1 MRIFS
6 GFFKATI
13 VGGLLFMVPLILM
26 VVVLQKGLGLVRK
39 IVVPLAKYFPERTFL
54 GVGMTTI
61 LSIAVIVLLCF
72 LFGLVARTAAGRKVR
87 DWLEFTIMGKLP
99 GYALVKGV
107 IQGATGLE
115 NEEDVTIALVRIE
128 DAWQIGFVVEV
139 HSDGHRTVYMP
150 GVPNPAS
157 GSIFYMTEDRI
168 RPIDAKMGQLLTV
181 IRHLGIGSKDLLAG
195 KLTPPAA
202 PNP

>member
-39 IVVPLAKYFPERTFL
+39 IVVPLAKHFPERTFL

-139 HSDGHRTVYMP
+139 HSDGHRTVYLP

-157 GSIFYMTEDRI
+157 GSIFYITEDRI
-168 RPIDAKMGQLLTV
+168 RPIDAKMGQMLTV
-181 IRHLGIGSKDLLAG
+181 IRHLGIGSKDLLKG

>member
-1 MRIFS
+1 VRIFS

-72 LFGLVARTAAGRKVR
+72 LFGLVARTAAGKKVR

-139 HSDGHRTVYMP
+139 HSDGHRTVYLP

-157 GSIFYMTEDRI
+157 GSIFYITEDRI
-168 RPIDAKMGQLLTV
+168 RPIDAKMGQMLTV
-181 IRHLGIGSKDLLAG
+181 IRHLGIGSKDLLKG

>member
-1 MRIFS
+1 VRIFS
-6 GFFKATI
+6 RFFKATI

-72 LFGLVARTAAGRKVR
+72 LFGLVARTAAGKKVR

-139 HSDGHRTVYMP
+139 HSDGHRTVYLP

-157 GSIFYMTEDRI
+157 GSIFYITEDRI
-168 RPIDAKMGQLLTV
+168 RPIDAKMGQMLTV
-181 IRHLGIGSKDLLAG
+181 IRHLGIGSKDLLKG

>member
-72 LFGLVARTAAGRKVR
+72 LFGLVARTAAGKKVR

>member
-1 MRIFS
+1 VRIFS

-72 LFGLVARTAAGRKVR
+72 LFGLVARTAAGKKVR

-128 DAWQIGFVVEV
+128 DAWQIGLVVEV
-139 HSDGHRTVYMP
+139 HSDGHRTVYLP

-168 RPIDAKMGQLLTV
+168 RPIDAKMGQMLTV
-181 IRHLGIGSKDLLAG
+181 IRHLGIGSKDLLKG

>member
-6 GFFKATI
+6 RFFKATI

-107 IQGATGLE
+107 IQ
-115 NEEDVTIALVRIE
+115 
-128 DAWQIGFVVEV
+128 
-139 HSDGHRTVYMP
+139 
-150 GVPNPAS
+150 
-157 GSIFYMTEDRI
+157 
-168 RPIDAKMGQLLTV
+168 
-181 IRHLGIGSKDLLAG
+181 
-195 KLTPPAA
+195 
-202 PNP
+202 

>member
-1 MRIFS
+1 VRIFS
-6 GFFKATI
+6 RFFKATI

-72 LFGLVARTAAGRKVR
+72 LFGLVARTAAGKKVR

-139 HSDGHRTVYMP
+139 HSDGHRTVYLP

-157 GSIFYMTEDRI
+157 GSIFYITEDRI
-168 RPIDAKMGQLLTV
+168 RPIDAKMGQMLTV

-195 KLTPPAA
+195 KLTPPPPA
-202 PNP
+202 P

>member
-6 GFFKATI
+6 RFFKATI

-72 LFGLVARTAAGRKVR
+72 LFGLVARTAAGKKVR

-139 HSDGHRTVYMP
+139 HSDGHRTVYLP

-157 GSIFYMTEDRI
+157 GSIFYITEDRI
-168 RPIDAKMGQLLTV
+168 RPIDAKMGQMLTV
-181 IRHLGIGSKDLLAG
+181 IRHLGIGSKDLLKG

>member
-168 RPIDAKMGQLLTV
+168 RPIDAKMGQMLTV
-181 IRHLGIGSKDLLAG
+181 IRHLGIGSKDLLKG

>member
-1 MRIFS
+1 VRIFS
-6 GFFKATI
+6 RFFKATI

-72 LFGLVARTAAGRKVR
+72 LFGLVARTAAGKKVR

-139 HSDGHRTVYMP
+139 HSDGHRTVYLP

-181 IRHLGIGSKDLLAG
+181 IRHLGIGSKDLLKG

>member
-1 MRIFS
+1 VRIFS
-6 GFFKATI
+6 RFFKATI

-72 LFGLVARTAAGRKVR
+72 LFGLVARTAAGKKVR

-139 HSDGHRTVYMP
+139 HSDGHRTVYLP

>member
-72 LFGLVARTAAGRKVR
+72 LFGLVARTAAGKKVR

-139 HSDGHRTVYMP
+139 HSDGHRTVYLP

-168 RPIDAKMGQLLTV
+168 RPLDVKTPELVMA
-181 IRHLGIGSKDLLAG
+181 IRHLGLGSKDFLKG
-195 KLTPPAA
+195 KLGERV
-202 PNP
+202 

>member
-6 GFFKATI
+6 RFFKATI

-72 LFGLVARTAAGRKVR
+72 LFGLVARTAAGKKVR

-139 HSDGHRTVYMP
+139 HSDGHRTVYLP

>member
-1 MRIFS
+1 VRIFS
-6 GFFKATI
+6 RFFKATI

-139 HSDGHRTVYMP
+139 HSDGHRTVYLP

>member
-1 MRIFS
+1 VRIFS

-139 HSDGHRTVYMP
+139 HSDGHRTVYLP

-157 GSIFYMTEDRI
+157 GSIFYITEDRI
-168 RPIDAKMGQLLTV
+168 RPIDAKMGQMLTV
-181 IRHLGIGSKDLLAG
+181 IRHLGIGSKDLLKG